1 MEPQTDPK
9 MAMLLVKGH
18 FDDSAGSAAY
28 RAPPRE
34 MTALVDFLLGSRK
47 AAVLDVAVVVVVV
60 DEDMMPL

>member
-9 MAMLLVKGH
+9 MAMLFVKGH

-34 MTALVDFLLGSRK
+34 MAAFVDLLGSRK